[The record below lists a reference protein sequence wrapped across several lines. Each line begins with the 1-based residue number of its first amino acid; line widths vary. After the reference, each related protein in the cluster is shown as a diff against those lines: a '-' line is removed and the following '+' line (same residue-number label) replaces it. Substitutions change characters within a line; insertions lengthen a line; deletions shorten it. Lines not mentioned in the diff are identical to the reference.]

1 MNIIL
6 VGRALAKTRRIAMT
20 PGQFGVAASLAV
32 AFVLAAGG
40 TLGFAL
46 GSRHGEPTREARAA
60 LADLRV
66 ELSRQRDEV
75 KNTGEYSRRHLDA
88 LASRLADLQARTT
101 RLDAL
106 GERLTEVGQLGEG
119 EFDFGASAA
128 VGGPE
133 EPSGYE
139 MTMADAFASVESLE
153 SRLSDQELQLALLSD
168 LIAHSDLVASHT
180 PAGRPVRGG
189 WISSRYG
196 ARTDPFTGRQALHT
210 GVDFS
215 GARGSDILAVA
226 GGVVTWAGK
235 RYGYGLMVEIDHGNG
250 YATRYAHNDEN
261 LVAVGQ
267 RVAGGDVIA
276 RMGSTGRSTNPHVH
290 LEVFKAGKRVDPM
303 AFVKKTREPVG

>member
-6 VGRALAKTRRIAMT
+6 VGKALAKPRRISLS
-20 PGQFGVAASLAV
+20 GGRFGLGVGAATAILVLIGGAV
-32 AFVLAAGG
+32 
-40 TLGFAL
+40 GFHL
-46 GSRHGEPTREARAA
+46 GSAHGAPGAEARSAISA
-60 LADLRV
+60 LHD
-66 ELSRQRDEV
+66 ELDRQSAVVAES
-75 KNTGEYSRRHLDA
+75 TEYSRRHLDA
-88 LASRLADLQARTT
+88 LSARLAELQARAT

-106 GERLTEVGQLGEG
+106 GERLTEVGQLEEG
-119 EFDFGASAA
+119 EFDFSGTAA

-133 EPSGYE
+133 EPVGFDL
-139 MTMADAFASVESLE
+139 TMADTLASVEALDAK
-153 SRLSDQELQLALLSD
+153 LSNQELQLSLLAS
-168 LIAHSDLVASHT
+168 LLTNSELVESLM
-180 PAGRPVRGG
+180 PSGSPVRAG

-196 ARTDPFTGRQALHT
+196 PRADPFTGRPALHT

-261 LVAVGQ
+261 LVDVGQ
-267 RVAGGDVIA
+267 RVSAGDVIG

-290 LEVFKAGKRVDPM
+290 LEVFKGGKRVDPM
-303 AFVKKTREPVG
+303 DFVKTTREPVG